1 MSWIV
6 ESLIR
11 DRWNIKSNPDPD
23 SDSYNNILI
32 IEKAIKELLEDKL
45 ITSLEVQIL
54 NIISEGYTLS
64 DLETKLSIS
73 RETISKIFMSTCLKI
88 AYYLGGEFTDEGLIE
103 SMEDK
108 YNLNPEQIVRLR
120 VFMRS
125 RFKHKIARNE
135 TPENNINE

>member
-11 DRWNIKSNPDPD
+11 DRWELKHNPDIN

-45 ITSLEVQIL
+45 ITTLEVQII
-54 NIISEGYTLS
+54 NIISEGYTFS
-64 DLETKLSIS
+64 DIETRLGIS
-73 RETISKIFMSTCLKI
+73 RETISKIFITTCKKI

-103 SMEDK
+103 YMETQYDLTTK
-108 YNLNPEQIVRLR
+108 QIEKMKK
-120 VFMRS
+120 FMRS
-125 RFKHKIARNE
+125 RFKHKISRNKAE
-135 TPENNINE
+135 KTANE